1 MNKMIDIQKELD
13 KLYPSVG
20 CELIY
25 DNDVFHLLIAVMLS
39 AQTTDKKVNI
49 VTRVLFDRYKN
60 IDDLINADVKSIEE
74 IIKPLGIA
82 SVKSRRIKEI
92 AHIIK
97 TKYNGIVPSQ
107 KEELVTLPG
116 VGVKTANVIRVEYF
130 KIPEFPVDTHVH
142 RVSIRLGI
150 VPSTATVELTEETL
164 RNKFES
170 KYWGRLHHQFI
181 HFGRYKCKAINPD
194 CTDCPFKTICT
205 KNN

>member
-1 MNKMIDIQKELD
+1 MRDIEKTLD
-13 KLYPSVG
+13 LLYPNVG

-49 VTRVLFDRYKN
+49 VTRVLFDRYKT
-60 IDDLINADVKSIEE
+60 IDDLIEADINSIEE

-82 SVKSRRIKEI
+82 KVKSKRIKEI
-92 AHIIK
+92 ASAIK
-97 TKYNGIVPSQ
+97 NKYNGTVPSK

-116 VGVKTANVIRVEYF
+116 VWVKTANVVRVEYF

-150 VPSTATVELTEETL
+150 ASPSSGVEEVEEIL
-164 RNKFES
+164 RNKFKKEN
-170 KYWGRLHHQFI
+170 WGKLHHQFFN
-181 HFGRYKCKAINPD
+181 FGRYKCKAINPD
-194 CTDCPFKTICT
+194 CDDCPFKEICT
-205 KNN
+205 RNN